1 MFEPGSGLKIPIPT
15 TRYYVYFL
23 YSKGEIVYIGK
34 SINPTQRIGAH
45 SSTKQF
51 DEAECFEI
59 GSEEEM
65 ESAEALLIMKHQPI
79 LNSSFESKKAGF
91 TNLSLAMK
99 LIKSEGINE
108 SRRNVIR
115 KHKELTGRDPVTV
128 FGLNYI
134 ETDVVDIIIEELKK

>member
-1 MFEPGSGLKIPIPT
+1 MFEPGTGLKISIPA

-45 SSTKQF
+45 SSTKHF
-51 DEAECFEI
+51 DEAECFEL

-65 ESAEALLIMKHQPI
+65 EEVEALLIMKHQPI

-91 TNLSLAMK
+91 TNLSSAMK
-99 LIKSEGINE
+99 LIKSEGINT
-108 SRRNVIR
+108 SRLKVIR
-115 KHKELTGRDPVTV
+115 KHKELTGCDPVTV
-128 FGLNYI
+128 FGLTYI
-134 ETDVVDIIIEELKK
+134 DTDIVDMIIEELKK